1 MKSKSR
7 DCVRRIAANA
17 RQFANRCDIAG
28 KDSHVLILHNLGG
41 GMKIP
46 GAVVIAETLPAVE
59 NIVLRSARDGS
70 EVRKSAK
77 PFIIIRDHGG
87 DLGLL
92 EHELGYKDRVRIAGF
107 APR

>member
-1 MKSKSR
+1 
-7 DCVRRIAANA
+7 
-17 RQFANRCDIAG
+17 
-28 KDSHVLILHNLGG
+28 
-41 GMKIP
+41 MKIP

-87 DLGLL
+87 DLGMP
-92 EHELGYKDRVRIAGF
+92 EHELGYNDRVRIAGF
-107 APR
+107 APTSIAAMAARPAQQRGSDRANAVWIVRSAKPTIQGRTLTCNLS

>member
-7 DCVRRIAANA
+7 DCVRRIATDA

-28 KDSHVLILHNLGG
+28 KDSPVSILHNLGG

-59 NIVLRSARDGS
+59 NIVLGSARDGS

-77 PFIIIRDHGG
+77 PFIIIWDHGG

-92 EHELGYKDRVRIAGF
+92 EHELGDEDRVGIAGF